1 MRTSEKFR
9 AAQRRCAETIAV
21 PIALNETH
29 DPARRSF
36 VESANLPGG
45 DFPIQNLPFGV
56 FHHGSSEQP
65 RVGVAIGD
73 QIVDVSAAAGLFDGP
88 AAIAAQACGAPFLNP
103 LMSLAPPAWSAL
115 RFALSRELAAEAG
128 ASARL
133 RPFLT
138 PMAHAKMS
146 MPVAFRNFTDFFASI
161 FHATNAGRLFRPD
174 HPLTPNYKYVP
185 LAYHSRASSV
195 RISDIA
201 VTRPSGQRKGA
212 DGSPSFGPSRRLDFE
227 LELGAFIGTA
237 SELGRGVPIG
247 AAANYV
253 FGYCLLNDWSA
264 RDIQTWESQ
273 PLGPFLGKNFATT
286 ISPWVVTAE
295 ALAPFHTAAFA
306 RPEGDPAP
314 LRYLDD
320 AQDRAQGGLD
330 ITLEAYIATETMRR
344 DGVPAHR
351 LTQSSFA
358 QTYWTFAQMIAH
370 HTSNGCNL
378 EIGDLIGS
386 GTVSG
391 PEPSSWA
398 SLLEL
403 TTGGSKPLSLPG
415 GEQRTFIENGDEIT
429 FRGFCAKPGHTRI
442 GFGEC
447 RAMVLPAG

>member
-1 MRTSEKFR
+1 M
-9 AAQRRCAETIAV
+9 
-21 PIALNETH
+21 PILLNETH

-36 VESANLPGG
+36 VESANPPGG

-56 FHHGSSEQP
+56 FRRGAGEQA

-88 AAIAAQACGAPFLNP
+88 AAVAAQACAAPFLNP
-103 LMSLAPPAWSAL
+103 LMSLGPPAWSAL
-115 RFALSRELAAEAG
+115 RLALSRHLAAEAG
-128 ASARL
+128 ANARL
-133 RPFLT
+133 RPYLT
-138 PMAHAKMS
+138 PMASAEMR

-201 VTRPSGQRKGA
+201 VTRPNGQRKGA
-212 DGSPSFGPSRRLDFE
+212 DGPAPSFGPSQRLDFE
-227 LELGAFIGTA
+227 LELGAFIGAA
-237 SELGRGVPIG
+237 SDLGRTVQIG
-247 AAANYV
+247 AAANYI

-264 RDIQTWESQ
+264 RDIQAWESQ

-295 ALAPFHTAAFA
+295 ALAPFHTGAFA

-314 LRYLDD
+314 LPYLDD

-330 ITLEAYIATETMRR
+330 IALEAYIATEAMRR
-344 DGVPAHR
+344 DGMPAHR

-358 QTYWTFAQMIAH
+358 QMYWTFAQMIAH

-403 TTGGSKPLSLPG
+403 TSGGSKPLSLPS
-415 GEQRTFIENGDEIT
+415 GEQRSFIENGDEIS
-429 FRGFCAKPGHTRI
+429 FRGFCAKPGHARI

-447 RAMVLPAG
+447 RALVLPAG